1 MAYVNA
7 IEYSSGT
14 AMREAARAIHK
25 RLFNPTIRGMETI
38 KPRPPKYLDLKT
50 DFINVAANQHGVPA
64 GGFTREAKAR
74 ADKHKADAK
83 RQAILD
89 RARQET
95 EQKERVRLEAIIQQ
109 EARRQA
115 AMSRREARL
124 QVDLE
129 LRLAAMTNEQKRAEN
144 RTSKAEIDNILRLI
158 ANYFGYLGEE
168 IKSDLRHRELCK
180 VRQIAMF
187 IAREVTGKSF
197 PIIGRQF
204 GGRDHTTVIHA
215 VRKVSR
221 LIASDPATAD
231 HVAAIMDKIAP
242 SRAIEGEPR
251 IGKITLKGKP

>member
-1 MAYVNA
+1 MASVQA
-7 IEYSSGT
+7 IQYTT
-14 AMREAARAIHK
+14 AADMIAAAKAVRDRLLKPDK
-25 RLFNPTIRGMETI
+25 RGKETL
-38 KPRPPKYLDLKT
+38 KPRPLRYADMKT
-50 DFINVAANQHGVPA
+50 DFINIAANQHGVPA

-124 QVDLE
+124 QGDME

-144 RTSKAEIDNILRLI
+144 RTAKTDIDNILYLT
-158 ANYFGYLGEE
+158 ANYFGYLAEE

-215 VRKVSR
+215 VRKVSV
-221 LIASDPATAD
+221 LIASDPETAS
-231 HVAAIMDKIAP
+231 HVTAIMAKLK
-242 SRAIEGEPR
+242 PR
-251 IGKITLKGKP
+251 GQGDAS